1 MNIDRLV
8 EQIIPPDG
16 YSSRNGFSNSHIIDG
31 LSESEKT
38 LVEEELLRKLEFKTD
53 ILIVETLSYLGSEK
67 AIPILSKILEDSAI
81 PMEKL
86 IIVISIYSIN
96 EDAKMA
102 QLAIS
107 IAMEMLES
115 NINSTIQ
122 AIPILS
128 YLAKLNV
135 PEVYELIEKYSTHT
149 DFLVS
154 YNAKKLLQKVRR

>member
-1 MNIDRLV
+1 MNIDRLI

-16 YSSRNGFSNSHIIDG
+16 YSSRNGFSNDHIIDG

-38 LVEEELLRKLEFKTD
+38 LVEEELLLKLGIKTD

-67 AIPILSKILEDSAI
+67 AVPILSKILEDSSI

-96 EDAKMA
+96 EDVKMA

-107 IAMEMLES
+107 VAIEMLES

-122 AIPILS
+122 VIPILS

-135 PEVYELIEKYSTHT
+135 PEVYELIEKYSTHA

-154 YNAKKLLQKVRR
+154 YNAKKLLRKMRR